1 MSGFLQKLFVRT
13 QSCWIQSSITLTRV
27 ARSNRLMEAPNKLM
41 PPLSWILVRSSMARS
56 KSDRRIFN
64 SENTDAAAGRR
75 PVASFSS
82 WPSPT
87 SIVNPSLGG
96 SECTW
101 DSPIVVPSAG
111 EEMQMAMVPGEARP
125 ASPPYI
131 PYTEVDRAAEDFLAD
146 IYQLYPKT
154 NVAVDLESNPRRDP
168 TGTPRGSGAGNGA
181 AESSQFPGPPI
192 VAELLV
198 EGPRRFGAHT
208 THHQRTLTLGV
219 WLDSVKPPQMMIGYH
234 GVHHHLGGLGR
245 VDPNPESGFIQIF
258 LIIHSSTR
266 QHSGEP
272 SSSFS
277 FLPSIFR
284 AFTIMERIGGTDCTD
299 PVFQRPARC
308 QEFLNDHH
316 GQNQVTNSFVRGRTG
331 FNDLVSLF
339 CFVPSGL
346 LFV

>member
-1 MSGFLQKLFVRT
+1 
-13 QSCWIQSSITLTRV
+13 
-27 ARSNRLMEAPNKLM
+27 
-41 PPLSWILVRSSMARS
+41 
-56 KSDRRIFN
+56 
-64 SENTDAAAGRR
+64 
-75 PVASFSS
+75 
-82 WPSPT
+82 
-87 SIVNPSLGG
+87 
-96 SECTW
+96 
-101 DSPIVVPSAG
+101 
-111 EEMQMAMVPGEARP
+111 MAMVPGKLVRLRHRTFRILRSTVLPKIGSIRFEG
-125 ASPPYI
+125 SD
-131 PYTEVDRAAEDFLAD
+131 VQFLAD

-219 WLDSVKPPQMMIGYH
+219 WLDS
-234 GVHHHLGGLGR
+234 GGLAELIPTPR
-245 VDPNPESGFIQIF
+245 V
-258 LIIHSSTR
+258 
-266 QHSGEP
+266 
-272 SSSFS
+272 
-277 FLPSIFR
+277 

-331 FNDLVSLF
+331 FNDLVGPPPPPEASIGGSINSMWSA
-339 CFVPSGL
+339 FVAGVHRDIAIYSNGFKVEPEIFL
-346 LFV
+346 QQADKAHE

>member
-1 MSGFLQKLFVRT
+1 MAK
-13 QSCWIQSSITLTRV
+13 
-27 ARSNRLMEAPNKLM
+27 SN
-41 PPLSWILVRSSMARS
+41 I
-56 KSDRRIFN
+56 DR
-64 SENTDAAAGRR
+64 
-75 PVASFSS
+75 
-82 WPSPT
+82 
-87 SIVNPSLGG
+87 
-96 SECTW
+96 ECTW

-131 PYTEVDRAAEDFLAD
+131 PYTEVDRAAED
-146 IYQLYPKT
+146 
-154 NVAVDLESNPRRDP
+154 ESNPRRDP

-219 WLDSVKPPQMMIGYH
+219 WLDS
-234 GVHHHLGGLGR
+234 GGLAELIPTPR
-245 VDPNPESGFIQIF
+245 V
-258 LIIHSSTR
+258 
-266 QHSGEP
+266 
-272 SSSFS
+272 
-277 FLPSIFR
+277 

-331 FNDLVSLF
+331 FNDLVGPPPPPEASIGGSINSMWSA
-339 CFVPSGL
+339 FVAGVHRDIAIYSNGFKIL
-346 LFV
+346 HHV